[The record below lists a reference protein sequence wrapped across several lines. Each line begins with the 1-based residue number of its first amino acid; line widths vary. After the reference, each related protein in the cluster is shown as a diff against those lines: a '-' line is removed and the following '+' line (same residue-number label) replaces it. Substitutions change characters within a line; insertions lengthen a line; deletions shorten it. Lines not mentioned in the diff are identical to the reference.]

1 MLNHNRAIERLG
13 AYNRGY
19 ASDHTF
25 VRAMTGAGERQ
36 GCCYRR
42 NGIRRVVVALV
53 EQIGRRIDEEGIRR
67 DDSMRAPSLAKVAR
81 FIETAFREQQA
92 AQMQAHDPDEAV
104 RQGPA
109 PNWQTAK
116 WEVIASYS
124 NIGVLPI
131 HFPRSFEVKSIIAR
145 CATQHLSNRGPRS

>member
-42 NGIRRVVVALV
+42 NGIRRVVLALV

-92 AQMQAHDPDEAV
+92 AQMQAHDPDESSKA
-104 RQGPA
+104 RARAELANG
-109 PNWQTAK
+109 K
-116 WEVIASYS
+116 MGSDR
-124 NIGVLPI
+124 VLQQHRRATI
-131 HFPRSFEVKSIIAR
+131 HFPSPLR
-145 CATQHLSNRGPRS
+145 